1 MALFTV
7 VLLGGLQAVEF
18 GRVSGPDLSWEGKW
32 DTRLYYH
39 EKKFLEGGVV
49 HFQAYFNDI
58 IEMMK
63 AIFFTCLIISPH
75 SLWTHCRMISA
86 GLIIGRHYC
95 QTSNA

>member
-39 EKKFLEGGVV
+39 EKKFFGGGCGT
-49 HFQAYFNDI
+49 FPS
-58 IEMMK
+58 
-63 AIFFTCLIISPH
+63 IF
-75 SLWTHCRMISA
+75 
-86 GLIIGRHYC
+86 
-95 QTSNA
+95 